1 MVHTIKLFRLKVH
14 KLQSQL
20 STTKKIWIQ
29 FCSWEFMLT
38 FKQPIIITFLQI
50 FQDTCSK
57 FPESKLDNYLLQR
70 DGNRSSIIKF
80 TIFVTWCNFFLQF
93 RNVHLHLR
101 KYENSE
107 CLTKFDK
114 VFLQQRILSFAVALH
129 CCCHWSWTKPKCRP
143 CECKRQNTDSS
154 RVSVASGSAEEA
166 LWRQLQAL

>member
-14 KLQSQL
+14 KLQFP
-20 STTKKIWIQ
+20 KKIWIQ

-80 TIFVTWCNFFLQF
+80 TIFVTWCNLTLLNVFCSSGMSIYTCANMKTLNAFNRIWQSISAAENPFFCSSATLLLPLVLNQ
-93 RNVHLHLR
+93 
-101 KYENSE
+101 
-107 CLTKFDK
+107 TKM
-114 VFLQQRILSFAVALH
+114 
-129 CCCHWSWTKPKCRP
+129 
-143 CECKRQNTDSS
+143 
-154 RVSVASGSAEEA
+154 
-166 LWRQLQAL
+166 